1 MDACNSTLS
10 PCTILVV
17 DDDWVMLELLSD
29 VFTRDGHLVLTA
41 TNGNEAIR
49 ICREQQVEVM
59 ILDYMMPGISGEEV
73 VYAVR
78 KFEPDIQIILQTAM
92 DTLPARQML
101 RALDIQGFHN
111 KGDQLSKL
119 LMWTDVA
126 IKNYE
131 QIRSRRD
138 LEESLLA
145 LGLALE
151 ARDLETAGHTR
162 RVVNMAEL
170 MGRQCGLNRRRLG
183 ALRQG
188 AYLHDIGKL
197 CISDEILLKPGKL
210 TQQQW
215 QIMQTHAQL
224 GYDLA
229 ARIPHIKP
237 EALDVIR
244 YHHERWDG
252 QGYPAQLQQEEI
264 PLLARIF
271 AICDVFDALVSP
283 RVYKPPW
290 AELDAI
296 RELHEQR
303 EKQFDPTITDLFI
316 KLWSEGAFDEIE
328 PSAPTTMQEQSLTAI
343 DKLYQR
349 VAEAFPDKSKA
360 HMRVFG

>member
-1 MDACNSTLS
+1 MDACCGNLT

-17 DDDWVMLELLSD
+17 DDDWVMLELLTD
-29 VFTRDGHLVLTA
+29 VFTRDGNTVLTA
-41 TNGNEAIR
+41 LDGEEAIR

-73 VYAVR
+73 VRAVR

-92 DTLPARQML
+92 DTLPARKML

-131 QIRSRRD
+131 QIRNRRD

-162 RVVNMAEL
+162 RVVRMAEL
-170 MGRQCGLNRRRLG
+170 MGQHYGLNRRRLG

-210 TQQQW
+210 TREQW
-215 QIMQTHAQL
+215 ETMQTHARL
-224 GYDLA
+224 GFDLA
-229 ARIPHIKP
+229 ARIPNIKP
-237 EALDVIR
+237 EALDVIH

-252 QGYPAQLQQEEI
+252 QGYPMQLRQEEI

-290 AELDAI
+290 AEQEAI
-296 RELHEQR
+296 RELHKQR
-303 EKQFDPTITDLFI
+303 ERQFDPQLTEIFIT
-316 KLWSEGAFDEIE
+316 LWREGTFDHIDQSTSDTL
-328 PSAPTTMQEQSLTAI
+328 PAPLPRAI
-343 DKLYQR
+343 DDVYRQFS
-349 VAEAFPDKSKA
+349 AKA
-360 HMRVFG
+360 AHPQLKQIAL